1 MTSYAILK
9 NTLLPSIIW
18 MCASGCVSG
27 ESKVATKGSVIDG
40 DVWEKA
46 YDIGACNMLT
56 VGSNTYFLLEPGY
69 KIVLEG
75 NGTKSEMLV
84 TDKTKI
90 VDGIN
95 TRVVLETSWED
106 GELHEV
112 AANYMA
118 ICEKTK
124 DVYYFGEEVD
134 YYKKGKVINHDGSW
148 LAGVDG
154 GKAGMLMPGDIEKT
168 KTFYIEYVPGVAL
181 ERAEIVSNTETCKTP
196 AGIFSD
202 CLKVREDKPL
212 DDNSVEFKYYAPGI
226 GLVQDEELVLTHYS
240 Q

>member
-1 MTSYAILK
+1 MINYAILK
-9 NTLLPSIIW
+9 NTLIPSIIL
-18 MCASGCVSG
+18 MCLSGCVSS
-27 ESKVATKGSVIDG
+27 ESKVSDNSSLIESDSWKKTF
-40 DVWEKA
+40 
-46 YDIGACNMLT
+46 DIGACNMLT
-56 VGSNTYFLLEPGY
+56 VGSNTYFLLKPGH

-90 VDGIN
+90 VDGVN

-106 GELHEV
+106 GELHEI

-134 YYKKGKVINHDGSW
+134 YYKKGKVISHDGSW
-148 LAGVDG
+148 LAGEDG
-154 GKAGMLMPGDIEKT
+154 SKAGMLMPGDITKT
-168 KTFYIEYVPGVAL
+168 KKFYIEYVPGIAL
-181 ERAEIVSNTETCKTP
+181 ERAEIVSDTEICKTP
-196 AGIFSD
+196 AGIFSK

-212 DDNSVEFKYYAPGI
+212 DANTEEFKYYAPGI

-240 Q
+240 H